1 MKLKYEFNDGTS
13 SEIEVDEVYGNIVV
27 DDRRKEENYE
37 RKLRRYHT
45 SSIDSLIYEGSEFAD
60 YKSPSYYYEK
70 SLEDIEQSEL
80 LEKILK
86 SLTKTE
92 KRRIMLRA
100 EGKTLEEIALLE
112 NVSISSVYES
122 IRAARKKAKDI
133 KNKKINK
140 F

>member
-13 SEIEVDEVYGNIVV
+13 SEIEVDEVYGNIVL

-45 SSIDSLIYEGSEFAD
+45 SSIDSLKYEGSEFSD
-60 YKSPSYYYEK
+60 FRSPSYYYEK

-133 KNKKINK
+133 KNKKTNN